1 MLKPPRSIF
10 ENRSRRPLGIGI
22 CEEGMG
28 EKSQPCHFCVIF
40 ALYNYAERA
49 LLLEQVVRVFSFLFF
64 FKAKIIFICSE
75 VVPRPPQKLFLFFFP
90 FLWSAVSQNIVEVC
104 AEVTGEDAS
113 GTLG

>member
-1 MLKPPRSIF
+1 
-10 ENRSRRPLGIGI
+10 
-22 CEEGMG
+22 MG
-28 EKSQPCHFCVIF
+28 EKSQPCHFRVIF

-64 FKAKIIFICSE
+64 LKQRSSLS
-75 VVPRPPQKLFLFFFP
+75 VVKLFPSPHKSFFFFFP